1 VRTEVCVRPYNM
13 SYPILL
19 TMLGLS
25 EYPTELLT
33 LLRTHATNLCSGIDA
48 PFYKDFH
55 AYTMNL
61 YKAPLP
67 AEITAAYPHLRTWA
81 DFAQRHSDLPRDYW
95 GHLRHSILQINKTV
109 QAMAHCL
116 DRVKR
121 GMPCIRCSNETCEFQ
136 EVEERKI
143 RFIKCGS
150 CSKSWAQVYC

>member
-1 VRTEVCVRPYNM
+1 MRTDVCAPYNM

-33 LLRTHATNLCSGIDA
+33 ILRTHATNLCSGIDA

-55 AYTMNL
+55 AFTLNL

-95 GHLRHSILQINKTV
+95 GHLRHSIIQINKTV

-121 GMPCIRCSNETCEFQ
+121 GVPCIRCSNETCEFQ

-150 CSKSWAQVYC
+150 CSKSWAQAFV